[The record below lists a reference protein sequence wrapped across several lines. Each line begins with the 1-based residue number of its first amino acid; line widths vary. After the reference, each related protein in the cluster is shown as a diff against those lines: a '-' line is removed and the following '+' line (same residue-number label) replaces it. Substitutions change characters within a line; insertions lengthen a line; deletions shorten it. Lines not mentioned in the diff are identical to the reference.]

1 MENNFEKVKLSN
13 IINEKGDTIAIT
25 CGKSDLSLY
34 VLIRVKENNERYPQI
49 IYLNAFD
56 FINLF
61 DVVNYFY
68 NHLKQRDV
76 EEFLDSRDGTLRLR
90 ININEFSV
98 VLLKNDINLSEF
110 SVSLAIM
117 ETILRMIEIDD
128 VFNKLR
134 YHPNYINYVEIDDI

>member
-13 IINEKGDTIAIT
+13 IINEKDDTIAIT
-25 CGKSDLSLY
+25 CGKSDLGLY
-34 VLIRVKENNERYPQI
+34 VYIRVKNNNERYPQI
-49 IYLNAFD
+49 FYLNAYD

-61 DVVNYFY
+61 DVVNYFH

-90 ININEFSV
+90 INTHGFSI

-117 ETILRMIEIDD
+117 ETILRMIEIDE
-128 VFNKLR
+128 VFDKHR
-134 YHPNYINYVEIDDI
+134 YHPNYINYVEIDNI

>member
-1 MENNFEKVKLSN
+1 MENNFEKVNLSN
-13 IINEKGDTIAIT
+13 IINEKGDTIVIT

-34 VLIRVKENNERYPQI
+34 VYIRVENNNERYPQI
-49 IYLNAFD
+49 FYLNAYD

-68 NHLKQRDV
+68 NHLKQRDL

-90 ININEFSV
+90 INVHGFSI

-117 ETILRMIEIDD
+117 ETILRMIEIDE
-128 VFNKLR
+128 VFDKLR
-134 YHPNYINYVEIDDI
+134 YHPN